1 MREAYD
7 ALLELEAYGVKIRDV
22 DDQFTNADFRM
33 KKQNCCMRMIMI

>member
-22 DDQFTNADFRM
+22 DDQLQMQTFGM